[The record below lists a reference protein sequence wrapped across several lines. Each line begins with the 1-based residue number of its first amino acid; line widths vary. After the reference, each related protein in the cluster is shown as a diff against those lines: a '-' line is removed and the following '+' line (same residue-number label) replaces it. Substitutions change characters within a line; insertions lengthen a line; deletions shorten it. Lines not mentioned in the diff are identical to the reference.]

1 MEAGGLTDG
10 LRQSLQHNEKTAGI
24 ILEVEADGSAHKAGI
39 VIGDILVSLA
49 GQPISRPENV
59 QPHLQAEN
67 IGKSLGAKI
76 VRGAAVRD
84 VSIAGGG
91 GPNGGAWLV
100 PALVWVDSRAALALE
115 RPDS

>member
-1 MEAGGLTDG
+1 MGRPTK
-10 LRQSLQHNEKTAGI
+10 R
-24 ILEVEADGSAHKAGI
+24 GI

-76 VRGAAVRD
+76 VRGGAVRD
-84 VSIAGGG
+84 VSVIVGERT
-91 GPNGGAWLV
+91 NGG
-100 PALVWVDSRAALALE
+100 E
-115 RPDS
+115 